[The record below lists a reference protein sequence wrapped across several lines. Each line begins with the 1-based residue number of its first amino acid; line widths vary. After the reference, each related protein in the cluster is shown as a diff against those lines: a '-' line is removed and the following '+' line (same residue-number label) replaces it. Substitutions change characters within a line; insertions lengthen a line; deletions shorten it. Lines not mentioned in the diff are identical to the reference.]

1 MLKSRLIA
9 DYFDAQMGV
18 LRPDELIPF
27 PIHIFLQLNNHVLML
42 HVGQEVITGDFIAK
56 FKARGLE
63 RIWIHKGDL
72 AEFEI
77 YLRGRERVAEP
88 RRELKTEEGKKITE
102 LLNSPDVTQRERTAL
117 VAKTA
122 RAAMA
127 EVAAAT
133 TPAEQAKANEKAR
146 EVVRDVLEGALDK
159 ASKEVRSLASEIWK
173 LADIDPDLE
182 HSANVSTYAVLFAMA
197 FGRIDQELIADIAVA
212 GLLHDAGISQ
222 VTANVTALPWKTMK
236 PEDLTRYSHHV
247 NAGNTLVDLYA
258 PEIPARVKAMIGQHH
273 EKFDG
278 TGYPNHL
285 EGFKVNDIAQLLGMA
300 DMLDSMSSGQWDGV
314 KRPLSDTFQTL
325 EGLEK
330 KRTFPEHFN
339 PEVFGAV
346 VKWMR
351 QAGATDSAKEAAQ
364 IVERTTERL
373 VKNAA

>member
-1 MLKSRLIA
+1 
-9 DYFDAQMGV
+9 
-18 LRPDELIPF
+18 
-27 PIHIFLQLNNHVLML
+27 ML
-42 HVGQEVITGDFIAK
+42 HVGQEVISRDFLTK
-56 FKARGLE
+56 FRSRGVE
-63 RIWIHKGDL
+63 RVWIHKDDL
-72 AEFEI
+72 PAFEA
-77 YLRGRERVAEP
+77 YLKAREAAAP
-88 RRELKTEEGKKITE
+88 PRELKTEAGKKIVE
-102 LLNSPDVTQRERTAL
+102 LVADPAISERERTAM

-197 FGRIDQELIADIAVA
+197 FGRIDQELIADIAIA

-222 VTANVTALPWKTMK
+222 VTAAVTSIPWKEMK
-236 PEDLTRYSHHV
+236 PEDLNRYSRHV

-258 PEIPARVKAMIGQHH
+258 PEIPARVKAMIAQHH

-300 DMLDSMSSGQWDGV
+300 DMLDSMSGGQWDGQ
-314 KRPLSDTFQTL
+314 KRALQDTFQTL
-325 EGLEK
+325 EKLEK

-346 VKWMR
+346 MKWMKNA
-351 QAGATDSAKEAAQ
+351 QAMDSAKEAAK
-364 IVERTTERL
+364 IVERTTEKL